1 MAGVDTER
9 IGVCSWSYQR
19 PLREVADEM
28 AKIGVK
34 GIDLALTP
42 FVAPDGRHGV
52 EEGEEALAFAK
63 AQFASGAWRLFAT
76 MISFPQ
82 EDYSTLDTI
91 RKTGGVVPDDCWP
104 RNREIAAAAAE
115 LSGTLGAPY
124 MLFHAGFLDESNPAA
139 YAAYVERV
147 SFVRDACAKA
157 GVQLILESGQET
169 AEDLARFLRDVP
181 EADFRAAVP
190 ALREKCGDRAVLR
203 AMHFYADD
211 RRAVQ
216 EADAL
221 DAGDFSRFLSLVNA
235 SGISSELAL
244 QNAWSPSN
252 AAQQAIPL
260 TLAVG
265 RELLG
270 GAGAIRVHGGGFAG
284 TIQAFVPMEKLDAF
298 RTGIEALCGAGRC
311 HVTRIRPQG
320 GCLVAE

>member
-1 MAGVDTER
+1 MAGVDAER

-147 SFVRDACAKA
+147 SFVRDACARV

-181 EADFRAAVP
+181 GLYVNFDPANMILYGKGRPMEALETLVPWIRKIHVKDADATAVP
-190 ALREKCGDRAVLR
+190 GTWGTERPWGEGQVGGAA
-203 AMHFYADD
+203 FI
-211 RRAVQ
+211 
-216 EADAL
+216 DAL
-221 DAGDFSRFLSLVNA
+221 DGLGFTGNLTIEREGGDDRVGDIA
-235 SGISSELAL
+235 R
-244 QNAWSPSN
+244 
-252 AAQQAIPL
+252 AAARL
-260 TLAVG
+260 RDGL
-265 RELLG
+265 
-270 GAGAIRVHGGGFAG
+270 
-284 TIQAFVPMEKLDAF
+284 
-298 RTGIEALCGAGRC
+298 
-311 HVTRIRPQG
+311 
-320 GCLVAE
+320 

>member
-1 MAGVDTER
+1 MAGVDAER

-82 EDYSTLDTI
+82 EDYSTLETI

-147 SFVRDACAKA
+147 SFVRDACARA

-169 AEDLARFLRDVP
+169 AEDLAHFLRDVP
-181 EADFRAAVP
+181 GLYVNFDPANMILYGKGRPMEALETLVPWIRKIHVKDADATAVPGTWGTERPWGEGQVGGAAFIDALNGLGFTGNLTIEREGGDDRAGDIARAA
-190 ALREKCGDRAVLR
+190 ARLRE
-203 AMHFYADD
+203 
-211 RRAVQ
+211 
-216 EADAL
+216 
-221 DAGDFSRFLSLVNA
+221 
-235 SGISSELAL
+235 
-244 QNAWSPSN
+244 
-252 AAQQAIPL
+252 
-260 TLAVG
+260 G
-265 RELLG
+265 R
-270 GAGAIRVHGGGFAG
+270 
-284 TIQAFVPMEKLDAF
+284 
-298 RTGIEALCGAGRC
+298 
-311 HVTRIRPQG
+311 
-320 GCLVAE
+320 

>member
-1 MAGVDTER
+1 MAGVDAER

-181 EADFRAAVP
+181 GLYVNFDPANMILYGKGRPMEALETLVPWIRKIHVKDADATAVPGTWGTERPWGEGQVGGAAFIDALNGLGFTGNMTIEREGGDDRVGDIARAA
-190 ALREKCGDRAVLR
+190 ARLREGRAT
-203 AMHFYADD
+203 
-211 RRAVQ
+211 
-216 EADAL
+216 AL
-221 DAGDFSRFLSLVNA
+221 
-235 SGISSELAL
+235 
-244 QNAWSPSN
+244 
-252 AAQQAIPL
+252 
-260 TLAVG
+260 
-265 RELLG
+265 
-270 GAGAIRVHGGGFAG
+270 
-284 TIQAFVPMEKLDAF
+284 
-298 RTGIEALCGAGRC
+298 
-311 HVTRIRPQG
+311 
-320 GCLVAE
+320 

>member
-1 MAGVDTER
+1 MAGVDAER

-147 SFVRDACAKA
+147 SFVRDACARV

-181 EADFRAAVP
+181 GLYVNFDPANMILYGKGRPMEALETLVPWIRKIHVKDADATAVPGTWGTERPWGEGQVGGAAFIDALNGLGFTGNMTIEREGGDDRVGDIARAA
-190 ALREKCGDRAVLR
+190 ARLREGK
-203 AMHFYADD
+203 
-211 RRAVQ
+211 
-216 EADAL
+216 
-221 DAGDFSRFLSLVNA
+221 
-235 SGISSELAL
+235 
-244 QNAWSPSN
+244 
-252 AAQQAIPL
+252 
-260 TLAVG
+260 
-265 RELLG
+265 
-270 GAGAIRVHGGGFAG
+270 
-284 TIQAFVPMEKLDAF
+284 
-298 RTGIEALCGAGRC
+298 
-311 HVTRIRPQG
+311 
-320 GCLVAE
+320 

>member
-1 MAGVDTER
+1 MAGVDAER

-124 MLFHAGFLDESNPAA
+124 MLFHAGFLDESNSAA

-147 SFVRDACAKA
+147 SFVRDACARA

-181 EADFRAAVP
+181 GLYVNFDPANMILYGKGRPMEALETLVPWIRKIHVKDADATAVPGTWGTERPWGEGQVGGAAFIDALNGLGFTGNLTIEREGGDDRVGDIARAA
-190 ALREKCGDRAVLR
+190 ARLRE
-203 AMHFYADD
+203 
-211 RRAVQ
+211 
-216 EADAL
+216 
-221 DAGDFSRFLSLVNA
+221 
-235 SGISSELAL
+235 
-244 QNAWSPSN
+244 
-252 AAQQAIPL
+252 
-260 TLAVG
+260 G
-265 RELLG
+265 R
-270 GAGAIRVHGGGFAG
+270 
-284 TIQAFVPMEKLDAF
+284 
-298 RTGIEALCGAGRC
+298 
-311 HVTRIRPQG
+311 
-320 GCLVAE
+320 

>member
-1 MAGVDTER
+1 MAGVDAER

-147 SFVRDACAKA
+147 SFVRDACARA

-181 EADFRAAVP
+181 GLYVNFDPANMILYGKGRPMEALETLVPWIRKIHVKDADATAVPGTWGTERPWGEGQVGGAAFIDALNGLGFTGNLTIEREGGDDRAGDIARAA
-190 ALREKCGDRAVLR
+190 ARLREG
-203 AMHFYADD
+203 
-211 RRAVQ
+211 Q
-216 EADAL
+216 
-221 DAGDFSRFLSLVNA
+221 
-235 SGISSELAL
+235 
-244 QNAWSPSN
+244 
-252 AAQQAIPL
+252 
-260 TLAVG
+260 
-265 RELLG
+265 
-270 GAGAIRVHGGGFAG
+270 
-284 TIQAFVPMEKLDAF
+284 
-298 RTGIEALCGAGRC
+298 
-311 HVTRIRPQG
+311 
-320 GCLVAE
+320 

>member
-1 MAGVDTER
+1 MAGVDAER

-82 EDYSTLDTI
+82 EDYSTLETI

-181 EADFRAAVP
+181 GLYVNFDPANMILYGKGRPMEALETLVPWIRKIHVKDADATAVPGTWGTERPWGEGQVGGAAFIDALNGLGFTGNLTIEREGGDDRVGDIARAA
-190 ALREKCGDRAVLR
+190 ARLRDGL
-203 AMHFYADD
+203 
-211 RRAVQ
+211 
-216 EADAL
+216 
-221 DAGDFSRFLSLVNA
+221 
-235 SGISSELAL
+235 
-244 QNAWSPSN
+244 
-252 AAQQAIPL
+252 
-260 TLAVG
+260 
-265 RELLG
+265 
-270 GAGAIRVHGGGFAG
+270 
-284 TIQAFVPMEKLDAF
+284 
-298 RTGIEALCGAGRC
+298 
-311 HVTRIRPQG
+311 
-320 GCLVAE
+320 

>member
-1 MAGVDTER
+1 MAGVDAER

-82 EDYSTLDTI
+82 EDYSTLETI

-181 EADFRAAVP
+181 GLYVNFDPANMILYGKGRPMEALETLVPWIRKIHVKDADATAVP
-190 ALREKCGDRAVLR
+190 GTWGTERPWGEGQVGGAAFIDALNGLGFTGNLTIEREGGDDRVGDIAHAAARLRE
-203 AMHFYADD
+203 
-211 RRAVQ
+211 
-216 EADAL
+216 
-221 DAGDFSRFLSLVNA
+221 
-235 SGISSELAL
+235 
-244 QNAWSPSN
+244 
-252 AAQQAIPL
+252 
-260 TLAVG
+260 G
-265 RELLG
+265 R
-270 GAGAIRVHGGGFAG
+270 
-284 TIQAFVPMEKLDAF
+284 
-298 RTGIEALCGAGRC
+298 
-311 HVTRIRPQG
+311 
-320 GCLVAE
+320 

>member
-1 MAGVDTER
+1 MAGVDAER

-82 EDYSTLDTI
+82 EDYSTLETI
-91 RKTGGVVPDDCWP
+91 RKTGGVVPDDSWP

-147 SFVRDACAKA
+147 SFVRDACARA

-181 EADFRAAVP
+181 GLYVNFDPANMILYGKGRPMEALETLVPWIRKIHVKDADATAVPGTWGTERPWGEGQVGGAAFIDALNGLGFTGNLTIEREGGDDRVGDIARAA
-190 ALREKCGDRAVLR
+190 ARLRE
-203 AMHFYADD
+203 
-211 RRAVQ
+211 
-216 EADAL
+216 
-221 DAGDFSRFLSLVNA
+221 
-235 SGISSELAL
+235 
-244 QNAWSPSN
+244 
-252 AAQQAIPL
+252 
-260 TLAVG
+260 G
-265 RELLG
+265 R
-270 GAGAIRVHGGGFAG
+270 
-284 TIQAFVPMEKLDAF
+284 
-298 RTGIEALCGAGRC
+298 
-311 HVTRIRPQG
+311 
-320 GCLVAE
+320 

>member
-1 MAGVDTER
+1 MAGVDAER

-147 SFVRDACAKA
+147 SFVRDACARV

-181 EADFRAAVP
+181 GLYVNFDPANMILYGKGRPMEALETLVPWIRKIHVKDADATAVPGTWGTERPWGEGQVGGAAFVDALNGLGFTGNLTIEREGGDDRAGDIARAA
-190 ALREKCGDRAVLR
+190 ARLRE
-203 AMHFYADD
+203 
-211 RRAVQ
+211 
-216 EADAL
+216 
-221 DAGDFSRFLSLVNA
+221 
-235 SGISSELAL
+235 
-244 QNAWSPSN
+244 
-252 AAQQAIPL
+252 
-260 TLAVG
+260 G
-265 RELLG
+265 R
-270 GAGAIRVHGGGFAG
+270 
-284 TIQAFVPMEKLDAF
+284 
-298 RTGIEALCGAGRC
+298 
-311 HVTRIRPQG
+311 
-320 GCLVAE
+320 

>member
-1 MAGVDTER
+1 MAGVDAER

-147 SFVRDACAKA
+147 SFVRDACARA

-181 EADFRAAVP
+181 GLYVNFDPANMILYGKGRPMEALETLVPWIRKIHVKDADATAVPGTWGTERPWGEGQVGGAAFIDALNGLGFTGNMTIEREGGDDRVGDIARAA
-190 ALREKCGDRAVLR
+190 ARLRE
-203 AMHFYADD
+203 
-211 RRAVQ
+211 
-216 EADAL
+216 
-221 DAGDFSRFLSLVNA
+221 
-235 SGISSELAL
+235 
-244 QNAWSPSN
+244 
-252 AAQQAIPL
+252 
-260 TLAVG
+260 G
-265 RELLG
+265 R
-270 GAGAIRVHGGGFAG
+270 
-284 TIQAFVPMEKLDAF
+284 
-298 RTGIEALCGAGRC
+298 
-311 HVTRIRPQG
+311 
-320 GCLVAE
+320 

>member
-1 MAGVDTER
+1 MAGVDAER

-82 EDYSTLDTI
+82 EDYSTLETI

-147 SFVRDACAKA
+147 SFVRDACARA

-181 EADFRAAVP
+181 GLYVNFDPANMILYGKGRPMEALETLVPWIRKIHVKDADATAVPGTWGTERPWGGGQVGGAAFIDALNGLGFTGNMTIEREGGDDRVGDIARAA
-190 ALREKCGDRAVLR
+190 ARLREGRA
-203 AMHFYADD
+203 A
-211 RRAVQ
+211 
-216 EADAL
+216 AL
-221 DAGDFSRFLSLVNA
+221 
-235 SGISSELAL
+235 
-244 QNAWSPSN
+244 
-252 AAQQAIPL
+252 
-260 TLAVG
+260 
-265 RELLG
+265 
-270 GAGAIRVHGGGFAG
+270 
-284 TIQAFVPMEKLDAF
+284 
-298 RTGIEALCGAGRC
+298 
-311 HVTRIRPQG
+311 
-320 GCLVAE
+320 

>member
-1 MAGVDTER
+1 MAGVDAER

-82 EDYSTLDTI
+82 EDYSTLETI

-147 SFVRDACAKA
+147 SFVRDACARA

-181 EADFRAAVP
+181 GLYVNFDPANMILYGKGRPMEALETLVPWIRKIHVKDADATAVPGTWGTERPWGEGQVGGAAFIDALNGLGFTGNLTIEREGGDDRVGDIARAA
-190 ALREKCGDRAVLR
+190 ARLREGK
-203 AMHFYADD
+203 
-211 RRAVQ
+211 
-216 EADAL
+216 
-221 DAGDFSRFLSLVNA
+221 
-235 SGISSELAL
+235 
-244 QNAWSPSN
+244 
-252 AAQQAIPL
+252 
-260 TLAVG
+260 
-265 RELLG
+265 
-270 GAGAIRVHGGGFAG
+270 
-284 TIQAFVPMEKLDAF
+284 
-298 RTGIEALCGAGRC
+298 
-311 HVTRIRPQG
+311 
-320 GCLVAE
+320 

>member
-1 MAGVDTER
+1 MAGVDAER

-181 EADFRAAVP
+181 GLYVNFDPANMILYGKGRPMEALETLVPWIRKIHVKDADATAVPGTWGTERPWGEGQVGGAAFIDALNGLGFTGNMTIEREGGDDRVGDIARAA
-190 ALREKCGDRAVLR
+190 ARLREGK
-203 AMHFYADD
+203 
-211 RRAVQ
+211 
-216 EADAL
+216 
-221 DAGDFSRFLSLVNA
+221 
-235 SGISSELAL
+235 
-244 QNAWSPSN
+244 
-252 AAQQAIPL
+252 
-260 TLAVG
+260 
-265 RELLG
+265 
-270 GAGAIRVHGGGFAG
+270 
-284 TIQAFVPMEKLDAF
+284 
-298 RTGIEALCGAGRC
+298 
-311 HVTRIRPQG
+311 
-320 GCLVAE
+320 

>member
-1 MAGVDTER
+1 MAGVDAER

-82 EDYSTLDTI
+82 EDYSTLETI

-147 SFVRDACAKA
+147 SFVRDACARE

-181 EADFRAAVP
+181 GLYVNFDPANMILYGKGRPMEALETLVPWIRKIHVKDADATAVPGTWGTERPWGEGQVGGAAFIDALNGLGFTGNMTIEREGGDDRVGDIARAA
-190 ALREKCGDRAVLR
+190 ARLREGRA
-203 AMHFYADD
+203 A
-211 RRAVQ
+211 
-216 EADAL
+216 AL
-221 DAGDFSRFLSLVNA
+221 
-235 SGISSELAL
+235 
-244 QNAWSPSN
+244 
-252 AAQQAIPL
+252 
-260 TLAVG
+260 
-265 RELLG
+265 
-270 GAGAIRVHGGGFAG
+270 
-284 TIQAFVPMEKLDAF
+284 
-298 RTGIEALCGAGRC
+298 
-311 HVTRIRPQG
+311 
-320 GCLVAE
+320 

>member
-1 MAGVDTER
+1 MAGVDAER

-91 RKTGGVVPDDCWP
+91 RRTGGVVPDDCWP

-115 LSGTLGAPY
+115 LSGSLGAPY

-147 SFVRDACAKA
+147 SFVRDACARA

-181 EADFRAAVP
+181 GLYVNFDPANMILYGKGRPMEALETLVPWIRKIHVKDADATAVPGTWGTERPWGEGQVGGAAFIDALNGLGFTGNLTIEREGGDDRVGDIARAA
-190 ALREKCGDRAVLR
+190 ARLRE
-203 AMHFYADD
+203 
-211 RRAVQ
+211 
-216 EADAL
+216 
-221 DAGDFSRFLSLVNA
+221 
-235 SGISSELAL
+235 
-244 QNAWSPSN
+244 
-252 AAQQAIPL
+252 
-260 TLAVG
+260 G
-265 RELLG
+265 R
-270 GAGAIRVHGGGFAG
+270 
-284 TIQAFVPMEKLDAF
+284 
-298 RTGIEALCGAGRC
+298 
-311 HVTRIRPQG
+311 
-320 GCLVAE
+320 

>member
-1 MAGVDTER
+1 MAGVDAER

-124 MLFHAGFLDESNPAA
+124 MLFHAGFLDESDPAA

-147 SFVRDACAKA
+147 SFVRDACARA

-181 EADFRAAVP
+181 GLYVNFDPANMILYGKGRPMEALETLVPWIRKIHVKDADATAVPGTWGTERPWGEGQVGGAAFIDALNGLGFTGNLTIEREGGDDRVGDIARAA
-190 ALREKCGDRAVLR
+190 ARLRE
-203 AMHFYADD
+203 
-211 RRAVQ
+211 
-216 EADAL
+216 
-221 DAGDFSRFLSLVNA
+221 
-235 SGISSELAL
+235 
-244 QNAWSPSN
+244 
-252 AAQQAIPL
+252 
-260 TLAVG
+260 G
-265 RELLG
+265 R
-270 GAGAIRVHGGGFAG
+270 
-284 TIQAFVPMEKLDAF
+284 
-298 RTGIEALCGAGRC
+298 
-311 HVTRIRPQG
+311 
-320 GCLVAE
+320 

>member
-1 MAGVDTER
+1 MAGVDAER

-147 SFVRDACAKA
+147 SFVRDACARA

-181 EADFRAAVP
+181 GLYVNFDPANMILYGKGRPMEALETLVPWIRKIHVKDADATAVPGTWGTERPWGEGQVGGAAFIDALNGLGFTGNLTIEREGGDDRAGDIARAA
-190 ALREKCGDRAVLR
+190 ARLREGRA
-203 AMHFYADD
+203 A
-211 RRAVQ
+211 
-216 EADAL
+216 AL
-221 DAGDFSRFLSLVNA
+221 
-235 SGISSELAL
+235 
-244 QNAWSPSN
+244 
-252 AAQQAIPL
+252 
-260 TLAVG
+260 
-265 RELLG
+265 
-270 GAGAIRVHGGGFAG
+270 
-284 TIQAFVPMEKLDAF
+284 
-298 RTGIEALCGAGRC
+298 
-311 HVTRIRPQG
+311 
-320 GCLVAE
+320 

>member
-1 MAGVDTER
+1 MAGVDAER

-147 SFVRDACAKA
+147 SFVRDACARA

-181 EADFRAAVP
+181 GLYVNFDPANMILYGKGRPMEALETLVPWIRKIHVKDADATAVPGTWGTERPWGEGQVGGAAFIDALNGLGFTGNLTIEREGGDDRVGDIARAA
-190 ALREKCGDRAVLR
+190 ARLRDGL
-203 AMHFYADD
+203 
-211 RRAVQ
+211 
-216 EADAL
+216 
-221 DAGDFSRFLSLVNA
+221 
-235 SGISSELAL
+235 
-244 QNAWSPSN
+244 
-252 AAQQAIPL
+252 
-260 TLAVG
+260 
-265 RELLG
+265 
-270 GAGAIRVHGGGFAG
+270 
-284 TIQAFVPMEKLDAF
+284 
-298 RTGIEALCGAGRC
+298 
-311 HVTRIRPQG
+311 
-320 GCLVAE
+320 

>member
-1 MAGVDTER
+1 MAGVDAER

-82 EDYSTLDTI
+82 EDYSTLETI
-91 RKTGGVVPDDCWP
+91 RKTGGVVPDDSWP

-147 SFVRDACAKA
+147 SFVRDACARA

-181 EADFRAAVP
+181 GLYVNFDPANMILYGKGRPMEALETLVPWIRKIHVKDADATAVPGTWGTERPWGEGQVGGAAFIDALNGLGFTGNLTIEREGGDDRAGDIARAA
-190 ALREKCGDRAVLR
+190 ARLRE
-203 AMHFYADD
+203 
-211 RRAVQ
+211 
-216 EADAL
+216 
-221 DAGDFSRFLSLVNA
+221 
-235 SGISSELAL
+235 
-244 QNAWSPSN
+244 
-252 AAQQAIPL
+252 
-260 TLAVG
+260 G
-265 RELLG
+265 R
-270 GAGAIRVHGGGFAG
+270 
-284 TIQAFVPMEKLDAF
+284 
-298 RTGIEALCGAGRC
+298 
-311 HVTRIRPQG
+311 
-320 GCLVAE
+320 

>member
-1 MAGVDTER
+1 MAGVDAER

-147 SFVRDACAKA
+147 SFVRDACARA

-181 EADFRAAVP
+181 GLYVNFDPANMILYGKGRPMEALETLVPWIRKIHVKDADATAVPGTWGTERPWGEGQVGGAAFIDALNGLGFTGNLTIEREGGDDRAGDIARAA
-190 ALREKCGDRAVLR
+190 ARLRE
-203 AMHFYADD
+203 
-211 RRAVQ
+211 
-216 EADAL
+216 
-221 DAGDFSRFLSLVNA
+221 
-235 SGISSELAL
+235 
-244 QNAWSPSN
+244 
-252 AAQQAIPL
+252 
-260 TLAVG
+260 G
-265 RELLG
+265 R
-270 GAGAIRVHGGGFAG
+270 
-284 TIQAFVPMEKLDAF
+284 
-298 RTGIEALCGAGRC
+298 
-311 HVTRIRPQG
+311 
-320 GCLVAE
+320 

>member
-1 MAGVDTER
+1 MAGVDAER

-147 SFVRDACAKA
+147 SFVRDACARV

-181 EADFRAAVP
+181 GLYVNFDPANMILYGKGRPMEALETLVPWIRKIHVKDADATAVPGTWGTERPWGEGQVGGAAFIDALNGLGFTGNLTIEREGGDDRVGDIARAA
-190 ALREKCGDRAVLR
+190 ARLRE
-203 AMHFYADD
+203 
-211 RRAVQ
+211 
-216 EADAL
+216 
-221 DAGDFSRFLSLVNA
+221 
-235 SGISSELAL
+235 
-244 QNAWSPSN
+244 
-252 AAQQAIPL
+252 
-260 TLAVG
+260 G
-265 RELLG
+265 R
-270 GAGAIRVHGGGFAG
+270 
-284 TIQAFVPMEKLDAF
+284 
-298 RTGIEALCGAGRC
+298 
-311 HVTRIRPQG
+311 
-320 GCLVAE
+320 

>member
-1 MAGVDTER
+1 MAGVDAER

-82 EDYSTLDTI
+82 EDYSTLETI

-115 LSGTLGAPY
+115 LSGSLGAPY

-147 SFVRDACAKA
+147 SFVRDACARA

-181 EADFRAAVP
+181 GLYVNFDPANMILYGKGRPMEALETLVPWIRKIHVKDADATAVPGTWGTERPWGEGQVGGAAFIDALNGLGFTGNLTFEREGGDDRAGDIARAA
-190 ALREKCGDRAVLR
+190 ARLRE
-203 AMHFYADD
+203 
-211 RRAVQ
+211 
-216 EADAL
+216 
-221 DAGDFSRFLSLVNA
+221 
-235 SGISSELAL
+235 
-244 QNAWSPSN
+244 
-252 AAQQAIPL
+252 
-260 TLAVG
+260 G
-265 RELLG
+265 R
-270 GAGAIRVHGGGFAG
+270 
-284 TIQAFVPMEKLDAF
+284 
-298 RTGIEALCGAGRC
+298 
-311 HVTRIRPQG
+311 
-320 GCLVAE
+320 

>member
-1 MAGVDTER
+1 MAGVDAER

-147 SFVRDACAKA
+147 SFVRDACARA

-181 EADFRAAVP
+181 GLYVNFDPANMILYGKGRPMEALETLVPWIRKDADATAVPGTWGTERPWGEGQVGGAAFIDALNGLGFTGNLTIEREGGDDRVGDIARAA
-190 ALREKCGDRAVLR
+190 ARLRE
-203 AMHFYADD
+203 
-211 RRAVQ
+211 
-216 EADAL
+216 
-221 DAGDFSRFLSLVNA
+221 
-235 SGISSELAL
+235 
-244 QNAWSPSN
+244 
-252 AAQQAIPL
+252 
-260 TLAVG
+260 G
-265 RELLG
+265 R
-270 GAGAIRVHGGGFAG
+270 
-284 TIQAFVPMEKLDAF
+284 
-298 RTGIEALCGAGRC
+298 
-311 HVTRIRPQG
+311 
-320 GCLVAE
+320 

>member
-1 MAGVDTER
+1 MAGVDAER

-82 EDYSTLDTI
+82 EDYSTLETI

-115 LSGTLGAPY
+115 LSGSLGAPY

-181 EADFRAAVP
+181 GLYVNFDPANMILYGKGRPMEALETLVPWIRKIHVKDADATAVPGTWGTERPWGEGQVGGAAFIDALNGLGFTGNLTIEREGGDDRAGDIARAA
-190 ALREKCGDRAVLR
+190 ARLRE
-203 AMHFYADD
+203 
-211 RRAVQ
+211 
-216 EADAL
+216 
-221 DAGDFSRFLSLVNA
+221 
-235 SGISSELAL
+235 
-244 QNAWSPSN
+244 
-252 AAQQAIPL
+252 
-260 TLAVG
+260 G
-265 RELLG
+265 R
-270 GAGAIRVHGGGFAG
+270 
-284 TIQAFVPMEKLDAF
+284 
-298 RTGIEALCGAGRC
+298 
-311 HVTRIRPQG
+311 
-320 GCLVAE
+320 

>member
-1 MAGVDTER
+1 MAGVDAER

-82 EDYSTLDTI
+82 EDYSTLETI

-147 SFVRDACAKA
+147 SFVRDACARA

-181 EADFRAAVP
+181 GLYVNFDPANMILYGKGRPMEALETLVPWIRKIHVKDADATAVPGTWGTERPWGEGQVGGAAFIDALNGLGFTGNMTIEREGGDDRVGDIARAA
-190 ALREKCGDRAVLR
+190 ARLREGK
-203 AMHFYADD
+203 
-211 RRAVQ
+211 
-216 EADAL
+216 
-221 DAGDFSRFLSLVNA
+221 
-235 SGISSELAL
+235 
-244 QNAWSPSN
+244 
-252 AAQQAIPL
+252 
-260 TLAVG
+260 
-265 RELLG
+265 
-270 GAGAIRVHGGGFAG
+270 
-284 TIQAFVPMEKLDAF
+284 
-298 RTGIEALCGAGRC
+298 
-311 HVTRIRPQG
+311 
-320 GCLVAE
+320 

>member
-1 MAGVDTER
+1 MAGVDAER

-82 EDYSTLDTI
+82 EDYSTLETI
-91 RKTGGVVPDDCWP
+91 RRTGGVVPDDCWP

-115 LSGTLGAPY
+115 LSGSLGAPY

-147 SFVRDACAKA
+147 SFVRDACARA

-181 EADFRAAVP
+181 GLYVNFDPANMILYGKGRPMEALETLVPWIRKIHVKDADATAVPGTWGTERPWGEGQVGGAAFIDALNGLGFTGNMTIEREGGDDRVGDIARAA
-190 ALREKCGDRAVLR
+190 ARLREGK
-203 AMHFYADD
+203 
-211 RRAVQ
+211 
-216 EADAL
+216 
-221 DAGDFSRFLSLVNA
+221 
-235 SGISSELAL
+235 
-244 QNAWSPSN
+244 
-252 AAQQAIPL
+252 
-260 TLAVG
+260 
-265 RELLG
+265 
-270 GAGAIRVHGGGFAG
+270 
-284 TIQAFVPMEKLDAF
+284 
-298 RTGIEALCGAGRC
+298 
-311 HVTRIRPQG
+311 
-320 GCLVAE
+320 

>member
-1 MAGVDTER
+1 MAGVDAER

-82 EDYSTLDTI
+82 EDYSTLETI

-181 EADFRAAVP
+181 GLYVNFDPANMILYGKGRPMEALETLVPWIRKIHVKDADATAVPGTWGTERPWGEGQVGGAAFIDALNGLGFTGNLTIEREGGDDRVGDIARAA
-190 ALREKCGDRAVLR
+190 ARLREGL
-203 AMHFYADD
+203 
-211 RRAVQ
+211 
-216 EADAL
+216 
-221 DAGDFSRFLSLVNA
+221 
-235 SGISSELAL
+235 
-244 QNAWSPSN
+244 
-252 AAQQAIPL
+252 
-260 TLAVG
+260 
-265 RELLG
+265 
-270 GAGAIRVHGGGFAG
+270 
-284 TIQAFVPMEKLDAF
+284 
-298 RTGIEALCGAGRC
+298 
-311 HVTRIRPQG
+311 
-320 GCLVAE
+320 

>member
-1 MAGVDTER
+1 MAGVDAER

-124 MLFHAGFLDESNPAA
+124 MLFHAGVLDESNPAA

-147 SFVRDACAKA
+147 SFVRDACARA

-181 EADFRAAVP
+181 GLYVNFDPANMILYGKGRPMEALETLVPWIRKIHVKDADATAVP
-190 ALREKCGDRAVLR
+190 GTWGTERPWGEGQVGGAA
-203 AMHFYADD
+203 FI
-211 RRAVQ
+211 
-216 EADAL
+216 DAL
-221 DAGDFSRFLSLVNA
+221 DGLGFTGNMTIEREGGDDRAGDIARAAARLREGRA
-235 SGISSELAL
+235 AAL
-244 QNAWSPSN
+244 
-252 AAQQAIPL
+252 
-260 TLAVG
+260 
-265 RELLG
+265 
-270 GAGAIRVHGGGFAG
+270 
-284 TIQAFVPMEKLDAF
+284 
-298 RTGIEALCGAGRC
+298 
-311 HVTRIRPQG
+311 
-320 GCLVAE
+320 

>member
-1 MAGVDTER
+1 MAGVDAER

-82 EDYSTLDTI
+82 EDYSTLETI

-181 EADFRAAVP
+181 GLYVNFDPANMILYGKGRPMEALETLVPWIRKIHVKDADATAVPGTWGTERPWGEGQVGGAAFIDALNGLGFTGNMTIEREGGDDRVGDIARAA
-190 ALREKCGDRAVLR
+190 ARLRE
-203 AMHFYADD
+203 
-211 RRAVQ
+211 
-216 EADAL
+216 
-221 DAGDFSRFLSLVNA
+221 
-235 SGISSELAL
+235 
-244 QNAWSPSN
+244 
-252 AAQQAIPL
+252 
-260 TLAVG
+260 G
-265 RELLG
+265 R
-270 GAGAIRVHGGGFAG
+270 
-284 TIQAFVPMEKLDAF
+284 
-298 RTGIEALCGAGRC
+298 
-311 HVTRIRPQG
+311 
-320 GCLVAE
+320 

>member
-1 MAGVDTER
+1 MAGVDAER

-139 YAAYVERV
+139 YTAYVERV
-147 SFVRDACAKA
+147 SFVRDACARA

-181 EADFRAAVP
+181 GLYVNFDPANMILYGKGRPMEALETLVPWIRKIHVKDADATAVPGTWGTERPWGEGQVGGAAFIDALNGLGFTGNLTIEREGGDDRVGDIARAA
-190 ALREKCGDRAVLR
+190 ARLRDGL
-203 AMHFYADD
+203 
-211 RRAVQ
+211 
-216 EADAL
+216 
-221 DAGDFSRFLSLVNA
+221 
-235 SGISSELAL
+235 
-244 QNAWSPSN
+244 
-252 AAQQAIPL
+252 
-260 TLAVG
+260 
-265 RELLG
+265 
-270 GAGAIRVHGGGFAG
+270 
-284 TIQAFVPMEKLDAF
+284 
-298 RTGIEALCGAGRC
+298 
-311 HVTRIRPQG
+311 
-320 GCLVAE
+320 

>member
-104 RNREIAAAAAE
+104 RNSEIAAAAAE

-169 AEDLARFLRDVP
+169 AEDLVRFLRDVP
-181 EADFRAAVP
+181 GLYVNFDPANMILYGKGRPMEALETLVPWIRKIHVKDADATAVPGTWGTERPWGEGQVGGAAFIDALNGLGFTGNMTIEREGGDDRAGDIARAA
-190 ALREKCGDRAVLR
+190 ARLRE
-203 AMHFYADD
+203 
-211 RRAVQ
+211 
-216 EADAL
+216 
-221 DAGDFSRFLSLVNA
+221 
-235 SGISSELAL
+235 
-244 QNAWSPSN
+244 
-252 AAQQAIPL
+252 
-260 TLAVG
+260 G
-265 RELLG
+265 R
-270 GAGAIRVHGGGFAG
+270 
-284 TIQAFVPMEKLDAF
+284 
-298 RTGIEALCGAGRC
+298 
-311 HVTRIRPQG
+311 
-320 GCLVAE
+320 

>member
-1 MAGVDTER
+1 MAGVDAER

-82 EDYSTLDTI
+82 EDYSTLETI

-115 LSGTLGAPY
+115 LSGSLGAPY

-181 EADFRAAVP
+181 GLYVNFDPANMILYGKGRPMEALETLVPWIRKIHVKDADATAVPGTWGTERPWGEGQVGGAAFIDALNGLGFTGNLTIEREGGDDRVGDIARAA
-190 ALREKCGDRAVLR
+190 ARLRE
-203 AMHFYADD
+203 
-211 RRAVQ
+211 
-216 EADAL
+216 
-221 DAGDFSRFLSLVNA
+221 
-235 SGISSELAL
+235 
-244 QNAWSPSN
+244 
-252 AAQQAIPL
+252 
-260 TLAVG
+260 G
-265 RELLG
+265 R
-270 GAGAIRVHGGGFAG
+270 
-284 TIQAFVPMEKLDAF
+284 
-298 RTGIEALCGAGRC
+298 
-311 HVTRIRPQG
+311 
-320 GCLVAE
+320 

>member
-1 MAGVDTER
+1 MAGVDAER

-181 EADFRAAVP
+181 GLYVNFDPANMILYGKGRPMEALETLVPWIRKIHVKDADATAVPGTWGTERPWGEGQVGGAAFIDALNGLGFTGNLTIEREGGDDRAGDIARAA
-190 ALREKCGDRAVLR
+190 ARLREGL
-203 AMHFYADD
+203 
-211 RRAVQ
+211 
-216 EADAL
+216 
-221 DAGDFSRFLSLVNA
+221 
-235 SGISSELAL
+235 
-244 QNAWSPSN
+244 
-252 AAQQAIPL
+252 
-260 TLAVG
+260 
-265 RELLG
+265 
-270 GAGAIRVHGGGFAG
+270 
-284 TIQAFVPMEKLDAF
+284 
-298 RTGIEALCGAGRC
+298 
-311 HVTRIRPQG
+311 
-320 GCLVAE
+320 

>member
-1 MAGVDTER
+1 MAGVDAER

-82 EDYSTLDTI
+82 EDYSTLETI
-91 RKTGGVVPDDCWP
+91 RRTGGVVPDDCWP

-147 SFVRDACAKA
+147 SFVRDACARA

-181 EADFRAAVP
+181 GLYVNFDPANMILYGKGRPMEALETLVPWIRKIHVKDADATAVPGTWGTERPWGEGQVGGAAFIDALNGLGFTGNLTIEREGGDDRVGDIARAA
-190 ALREKCGDRAVLR
+190 ARLRE
-203 AMHFYADD
+203 
-211 RRAVQ
+211 
-216 EADAL
+216 
-221 DAGDFSRFLSLVNA
+221 
-235 SGISSELAL
+235 
-244 QNAWSPSN
+244 
-252 AAQQAIPL
+252 
-260 TLAVG
+260 G
-265 RELLG
+265 R
-270 GAGAIRVHGGGFAG
+270 
-284 TIQAFVPMEKLDAF
+284 
-298 RTGIEALCGAGRC
+298 
-311 HVTRIRPQG
+311 
-320 GCLVAE
+320 

>member
-1 MAGVDTER
+1 MAGVDAER

-147 SFVRDACAKA
+147 SFVRDACARA

-181 EADFRAAVP
+181 GLYVNFDPANMILYGKGRPMEALETLVPWIRKIHVKDADATAVPGTWGTERPWGEGQVGGAAFIDALNGLGFTGNLTIEREGGDDRVGDIARAA
-190 ALREKCGDRAVLR
+190 ARLREGL
-203 AMHFYADD
+203 
-211 RRAVQ
+211 
-216 EADAL
+216 
-221 DAGDFSRFLSLVNA
+221 
-235 SGISSELAL
+235 
-244 QNAWSPSN
+244 
-252 AAQQAIPL
+252 
-260 TLAVG
+260 
-265 RELLG
+265 
-270 GAGAIRVHGGGFAG
+270 
-284 TIQAFVPMEKLDAF
+284 
-298 RTGIEALCGAGRC
+298 
-311 HVTRIRPQG
+311 
-320 GCLVAE
+320 

>member
-1 MAGVDTER
+1 MAGVDAER

-147 SFVRDACAKA
+147 SFVRDACARA

-181 EADFRAAVP
+181 GLYVNFDPANMILYGKGRPMEALETLVPWIRKIHVKDADATAVPGTWGTERPWGEGQVGGAAFIDALNGLGFTGNLTIEREGGDDRVGDIARAA
-190 ALREKCGDRAVLR
+190 ARLREDR
-203 AMHFYADD
+203 
-211 RRAVQ
+211 
-216 EADAL
+216 
-221 DAGDFSRFLSLVNA
+221 
-235 SGISSELAL
+235 
-244 QNAWSPSN
+244 
-252 AAQQAIPL
+252 
-260 TLAVG
+260 
-265 RELLG
+265 
-270 GAGAIRVHGGGFAG
+270 
-284 TIQAFVPMEKLDAF
+284 
-298 RTGIEALCGAGRC
+298 
-311 HVTRIRPQG
+311 
-320 GCLVAE
+320 

>member
-1 MAGVDTER
+1 MAGVDAER

-82 EDYSTLDTI
+82 EDYSTLETI

-147 SFVRDACAKA
+147 SFVRDACARA

-181 EADFRAAVP
+181 GLYVNFDPANMILYGKGRPMEALETLVPWIRKIHVKDADATAVP
-190 ALREKCGDRAVLR
+190 GTWGTERPWGEGQVGGAA
-203 AMHFYADD
+203 FI
-211 RRAVQ
+211 
-216 EADAL
+216 DAL
-221 DAGDFSRFLSLVNA
+221 DGLGFTGNLTIEREGGDDRVGDIA
-235 SGISSELAL
+235 R
-244 QNAWSPSN
+244 
-252 AAQQAIPL
+252 AAARL
-260 TLAVG
+260 REG
-265 RELLG
+265 R
-270 GAGAIRVHGGGFAG
+270 
-284 TIQAFVPMEKLDAF
+284 
-298 RTGIEALCGAGRC
+298 
-311 HVTRIRPQG
+311 
-320 GCLVAE
+320 